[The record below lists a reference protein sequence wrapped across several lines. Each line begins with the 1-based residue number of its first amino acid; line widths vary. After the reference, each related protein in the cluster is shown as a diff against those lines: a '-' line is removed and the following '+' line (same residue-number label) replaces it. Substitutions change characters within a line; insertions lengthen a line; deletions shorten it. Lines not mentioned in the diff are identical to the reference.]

1 MSFNKSIVMGN
12 ICQPIELRDVN
23 GTSVT
28 TLRLASN
35 ERYRSKSSGDMVD
48 DPMYIDVEVWGRQAE
63 VANQYLSKGMPV
75 LIEGKIKQDSWE
87 KDGQKFSKHK
97 IRCEN
102 LTLLPRNGGGEDV
115 PSGGGAS
122 GTPSDGSNIP
132 F

>member
-12 ICQPIELRDVN
+12 ICQDIEFRNV
-23 GTSVT
+23 GETSVT

-35 ERYRSKSSGDMVD
+35 ERYRSKSTGDMVD

-63 VANQYLSKGMPV
+63 IANQYLTKGMPV

-102 LTLLPRNGGGEDV
+102 LTLLPRNSKVEDM
-115 PSGGGAS
+115 PSDGVAS
-122 GTPSDGSNIP
+122 GTPNDGSNIP